1 MSSLLGEYTCRLD
14 AKGRVAVPA
23 GLLRQFAAADAG
35 RFVVN
40 RGFEQHLVL
49 YPISTWQRI
58 SDEVNKLNQYVRKNR
73 QFIRYFFRGA
83 SELKLDSHNR
93 LLLPRRLL
101 EYAAIEEQLVLFA
114 FGDRIE
120 IWASHLYDQLL
131 DDEPDDFAELAEEIM
146 GDRDAAPQ
154 QTTPPQ
160 APEED

>member
-1 MSSLLGEYTCRLD
+1 MNSLLGEYTCRLD

-23 GLLRQFAAADAG
+23 GLLRQLAAADGG

-49 YPISTWQRI
+49 YPISAWQRI
-58 SDEVNKLNQYVRKNR
+58 SSEVNKLNQYVRKNR

-83 SELKLDSHNR
+83 NELKLDSHNR

-101 EYAAIEEQLVLFA
+101 EYAAIDEQVVLFA

-120 IWASHLYDQLL
+120 IWAGHLYDQLL
-131 DDEPDDFAELAEEIM
+131 DDEPDNFADLAEEIM
-146 GDRDAAPQ
+146 GDRDLA
-154 QTTPPQ
+154 TRRFTPPL
-160 APEED
+160 APEDG